1 MDLQASLTPQE
12 VSELLKIT
20 KNTVYELIKRG
31 ELPSYK
37 IGKKIRI
44 DMHDVEAYINNQKNS
59 LKITDSKNI
68 SSTSRR
74 NAQITNN
81 SNSRNNQSSNEII
94 IAGQDIL
101 LDILARYIS
110 ELYPDFNVLR
120 SYKGS
125 YNGLYDLYNNKVSIA
140 SSHLWDG
147 DTDTYNFDYVKRLL
161 PGTPCILI
169 NLAYRLQGF
178 YVQKG
183 NPLNL
188 KAFEDLTN
196 ENVKF
201 VNREKGSGVRVLLDE
216 KLKLLN
222 INPYSINGY
231 FNEETSHLGV
241 ASSVG
246 RGDANVGIGN
256 KKAAMQVETIDF
268 VPLQTERYDLIIKKG
283 DLNNPPYQSILSILS
298 SQKLKNE
305 LEGIGGYDLKDL
317 GKIIATT

>member
-101 LDILARYIS
+101 LDIFLDIRCI
-110 ELYPDFNVLR
+110 
-120 SYKGS
+120 
-125 YNGLYDLYNNKVSIA
+125 
-140 SSHLWDG
+140 
-147 DTDTYNFDYVKRLL
+147 
-161 PGTPCILI
+161 ILI
-169 NLAYRLQGF
+169 
-178 YVQKG
+178 
-183 NPLNL
+183 
-188 KAFEDLTN
+188 
-196 ENVKF
+196 
-201 VNREKGSGVRVLLDE
+201 
-216 KLKLLN
+216 
-222 INPYSINGY
+222 
-231 FNEETSHLGV
+231 
-241 ASSVG
+241 
-246 RGDANVGIGN
+246 
-256 KKAAMQVETIDF
+256 
-268 VPLQTERYDLIIKKG
+268 
-283 DLNNPPYQSILSILS
+283 
-298 SQKLKNE
+298 
-305 LEGIGGYDLKDL
+305 
-317 GKIIATT
+317 